1 MAIKNRPEAAIVE
14 FDADYQEIA
23 TTPASFQTTPDVEGR
38 VVGKVEAHAVDEPLE
53 LPDPTND
60 AKTERGML
68 QVTH

>member
-1 MAIKNRPEAAIVE
+1 M
-14 FDADYQEIA
+14 
-23 TTPASFQTTPDVEGR
+23 PASFQTTPDVEGR
-38 VVGKVEAHAVDEPLE
+38 VVGKVEAQAVDEPLE